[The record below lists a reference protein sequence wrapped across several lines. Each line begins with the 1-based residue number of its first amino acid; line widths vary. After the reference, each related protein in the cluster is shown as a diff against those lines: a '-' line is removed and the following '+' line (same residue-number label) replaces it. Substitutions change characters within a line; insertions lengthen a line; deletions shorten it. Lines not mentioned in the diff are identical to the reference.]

1 MTHLSVKT
9 LRRYHESGL
18 LQPAEI
24 DPHSGY
30 RYYEA
35 GQIPVAQTI
44 RRFRDLGMPVR
55 EIADL
60 LGTGDPDARG
70 QLISRHLE
78 RLESQLEHTRNAV
91 AALHRLLDPVAT
103 IDVQRRTNPGTVA
116 AAISD
121 IVARPDV
128 LTWYGEAMDEL
139 RAALDEAGQVPTG
152 PPGGLYDNELFTD
165 ERGRLVVYVP
175 VAESPRSGRVEPL
188 DIPPTDVAVTVHRG
202 AHTDIDVTYG
212 ALGMWVDQ
220 HALAI
225 AGPVHETYL
234 VGPHDTA
241 DEGAWRTEI
250 GWPVAPDPGLR

>member
-1 MTHLSVKT
+1 
-9 LRRYHESGL
+9 
-18 LQPAEI
+18 
-24 DPHSGY
+24 
-30 RYYEA
+30 
-35 GQIPVAQTI
+35 
-44 RRFRDLGMPVR
+44 
-55 EIADL
+55 
-60 LGTGDPDARG
+60 
-70 QLISRHLE
+70 
-78 RLESQLEHTRNAV
+78 
-91 AALHRLLDPVAT
+91 
-103 IDVQRRTNPGTVA
+103 
-116 AAISD
+116 
-121 IVARPDV
+121 
-128 LTWYGEAMDEL
+128 MDEL